1 MTVKEEAMGFK
12 VFKINKYEP
21 VEDERRLSEFAQKGE
36 FIKFHFGGLAFFKKG
51 EPKNMR
57 YCIEA
62 SYLRAGGKKK
72 RFYAENGWRLVCR
85 GLDINIFSAE
95 GNAVPLHTDRSEYAH
110 IIKNF
115 HKARIAEALIL
126 CIILLLSCAVPV
138 IVMPMLTG
146 EFVMMF
152 ARWGLY
158 NFTASIFLMILIIT
172 LLYMAFFFRSLLDS
186 FNAGKIIAGNIENG
200 KSAEKAMRNNK
211 LFAVIVGTV
220 TVLAAVV
227 NVFYGYCA
235 AVSSEYKG
243 EIEDIPSNAV
253 FAEDVFPAD
262 RYILVKS
269 EDDLEYIRP
278 EKRTGKEKAVGNVV
292 IGLTS
297 AVTDEYY
304 KYIQQGILLDE
315 DGKYGDVTV
324 LSAEYIS
331 FKTKPMARLA
341 AMELIRNEE
350 TIFSRDK
357 ERVLLEQDTEGTPFD
372 RIITLTCKN
381 GGRDEHIISLQQG
394 KNVYMVKI
402 FTDSITTEELLRNI
416 ICAAQDY
423 AA

>member
-1 MTVKEEAMGFK
+1 MGFRI
-12 VFKINKYEP
+12 FKINKYEP
-21 VEDERRLSEFAQKGE
+21 AEDERRLSEYAQKGE
-36 FIKFHFGGLAFFKKG
+36 FIKFHLGGLAFFKKG

-57 YCIEA
+57 YCVEV
-62 SYLRAGGKKK
+62 SYLRAGRKKK
-72 RFYAENGWRLVCR
+72 RFYVENGWKLVCR
-85 GLDINIFSAE
+85 GLDINIFFAE

-110 IIKNF
+110 IIKKF
-115 HKARIAEALIL
+115 HRARIAEALIL
-126 CIILLLSCAVPV
+126 CIILMLSCVSP
-138 IVMPMLTG
+138 IVFMSVMTK

-152 ARWGLY
+152 ARWRLY

-172 LLYMAFFFRSLLDS
+172 LLYMAFFFRSLSDS
-186 FNAGKIIAGNIENG
+186 FNAGKFIAGNIENS

-220 TVLAAVV
+220 TVLAAAA
-227 NVFYGYCA
+227 NIFYGYCSV
-235 AVSSEYKG
+235 VSSDFRGK
-243 EIEDIPSNAV
+243 IEDIPPNAI
-253 FAEDVFPAD
+253 FAEDIFPAD

-304 KYIQQGILLDE
+304 TYIQQGILLDE
-315 DGKYGDVTV
+315 DGRYGDLTG

-341 AMELIRNEE
+341 AMELVRNEE

-372 RIITLTCKN
+372 RIITLTFKN
-381 GGRDEHIISLQQG
+381 GSRDEHIISLQQG
-394 KNVYMVKI
+394 KNVYTVKI
-402 FTDSITTEELLRNI
+402 FSDSITTEELLQNI
-416 ICAAQDY
+416 ICSAQDS

>member
-1 MTVKEEAMGFK
+1 MGFRI
-12 VFKINKYEP
+12 FKINKYEP
-21 VEDERRLSEFAQKGE
+21 AEDERRLSEFAKKGE
-36 FIKFHFGGLAFFKKG
+36 FIKFHLGGLAFFKKG
-51 EPKNMR
+51 EPKDMR

-62 SYLRAGGKKK
+62 SYFRAGRKKK
-72 RFYAENGWRLVCR
+72 SFYAENGWRLVCR

-110 IIKNF
+110 IIKKF
-115 HKARIAEALIL
+115 HRARIAETLIL
-126 CIILLLSCAVPV
+126 CIILLLSCVSP
-138 IVMPMLTG
+138 IVFVSVMTK

-152 ARWGLY
+152 ARWRLY

-172 LLYMAFFFRSLLDS
+172 LLYMAFFFRSLSDS
-186 FNAGKIIAGNIENG
+186 FNAGKFIAGNIENG

-220 TVLAAVV
+220 TVLAAFA
-227 NVFYGYCA
+227 NIFYGYCA
-235 AVSSEYKG
+235 VVSSDFRGK
-243 EIEDIPSNAV
+243 IEDIPPNAI
-253 FAEDVFPAD
+253 FAEDIFPAD

-278 EKRTGKEKAVGNVV
+278 EKRTGKEKAVGNAV

-304 KYIQQGILLDE
+304 TYIQQGILLDE
-315 DGKYGDVTV
+315 DGKYGDITS

-341 AMELIRNEE
+341 AMERVKNEE

-357 ERVLLEQDTEGTPFD
+357 ERVLFEQDTEGTPFD
-372 RIITLTCKN
+372 RIITLTCRN
-381 GGRDEHIISLQQG
+381 GSRDEHIISLQQG
-394 KNVYMVKI
+394 KNVYTVKI
-402 FTDSITTEELLRNI
+402 FTDSITTEEILQNI
-416 ICAAQDY
+416 ICAAQDS
-423 AA
+423 AD

>member
-1 MTVKEEAMGFK
+1 MTVKEEAMGFRI
-12 VFKINKYEP
+12 FKINKYEP
-21 VEDERRLSEFAQKGE
+21 AEDERRLSEFAKKGE
-36 FIKFHFGGLAFFKKG
+36 FIKFHLGGLAFFKKG
-51 EPKNMR
+51 EPKDMR

-62 SYLRAGGKKK
+62 SYLRAGRKKK

-85 GLDINIFSAE
+85 GFDINIFSAE

-110 IIKNF
+110 IIKKF
-115 HKARIAEALIL
+115 HRARIAETLVL
-126 CIILLLSCAVPV
+126 CIILLLSCVSP
-138 IVMPMLTG
+138 IVFMSVMTK

-152 ARWGLY
+152 ARWRLY

-172 LLYMAFFFRSLLDS
+172 LLYMAFFFRSLSDS
-186 FNAGKIIAGNIENG
+186 FNAGKFIAGNIENG

-220 TVLAAVV
+220 TVLAAFA
-227 NVFYGYCA
+227 NIFYGYCSV
-235 AVSSEYKG
+235 VSSDFRGK
-243 EIEDIPSNAV
+243 IEDIPPNAI
-253 FAEDVFPAD
+253 FAEDIFPAD

-278 EKRTGKEKAVGNVV
+278 EKRTGKEKAVGNAV

-304 KYIQQGILLDE
+304 TYIQQGILLDE
-315 DGKYGDVTV
+315 DGKYGDITS

-341 AMELIRNEE
+341 AMERVKNEE

-372 RIITLTCKN
+372 RIITLTCRN
-381 GGRDEHIISLQQG
+381 GSRDEHIISLQQG
-394 KNVYMVKI
+394 KNVYTVKI
-402 FTDSITTEELLRNI
+402 FSDSITTEELLQNI
-416 ICAAQDY
+416 ICAAQDS
-423 AA
+423 AD

>member
-1 MTVKEEAMGFK
+1 MGFRI
-12 VFKINKYEP
+12 FKINKYEP
-21 VEDERRLSEFAQKGE
+21 AEDERRLSEFAKKGE
-36 FIKFHFGGLAFFKKG
+36 FIKFHLGGLAFFKKG
-51 EPKNMR
+51 EPKDMR

-62 SYLRAGGKKK
+62 SYLRAGRKKK

-110 IIKNF
+110 IIKKF
-115 HKARIAEALIL
+115 HRARIAETLIL
-126 CIILLLSCAVPV
+126 CIILLLSCVSP
-138 IVMPMLTG
+138 IVFVSVMTK

-152 ARWGLY
+152 ARWRLY

-172 LLYMAFFFRSLLDS
+172 LLYMAFFFRSLSDS
-186 FNAGKIIAGNIENG
+186 FNAGKFIAGNIENG

-220 TVLAAVV
+220 TVLAAFA
-227 NVFYGYCA
+227 NIFYGYCSV
-235 AVSSEYKG
+235 VSSDFRGK
-243 EIEDIPSNAV
+243 IEDIPPNAI
-253 FAEDVFPAD
+253 FAEDIFPAD

-278 EKRTGKEKAVGNVV
+278 EKRTGKEKAVGNAV

-304 KYIQQGILLDE
+304 TYIQQGILLDE
-315 DGKYGDVTV
+315 DGKYGDITS

-331 FKTKPMARLA
+331 FKTKSMARLA
-341 AMELIRNEE
+341 AMELVRNEE
-350 TIFSRDK
+350 MIFSRDK

-372 RIITLTCKN
+372 RIITLTFKN
-381 GGRDEHIISLQQG
+381 GSRDEHIISLQQG
-394 KNVYMVKI
+394 KNVYTVKI
-402 FTDSITTEELLRNI
+402 FSDSITTEELLQNI
-416 ICAAQDY
+416 ICAAQDS
-423 AA
+423 AD

>member
-1 MTVKEEAMGFK
+1 MGFRI
-12 VFKINKYEP
+12 FKINKYEP
-21 VEDERRLSEFAQKGE
+21 AEDERRLSEFAKKGE
-36 FIKFHFGGLAFFKKG
+36 FIKFHLGGLAFFKKG
-51 EPKNMR
+51 EPKDMR

-62 SYLRAGGKKK
+62 SYFRAGRKKK

-85 GLDINIFSAE
+85 GLDISVFSAE
-95 GNAVPLHTDRSEYAH
+95 VNAVPLHTDRSEYAH
-110 IIKNF
+110 IIKKF
-115 HKARIAEALIL
+115 HRARIAETLIL
-126 CIILLLSCAVPV
+126 CIILLLLCAVPV

-152 ARWGLY
+152 AKWGLY
-158 NFTASIFLMILIIT
+158 NFSASIFLCVLIFT
-172 LLYMAFFFRSLLDS
+172 LLYTAFFFRSLSDS
-186 FNAGKIIAGNIENG
+186 FNAGKFIAGNIENG

-220 TVLAAVV
+220 TALAAFA
-227 NVFYGYCA
+227 NIFYGYCSV
-235 AVSSEYKG
+235 VSSDFRGK
-243 EIEDIPSNAV
+243 IEDIPPNAI
-253 FAEDVFPAD
+253 FAEDIFPAD

-304 KYIQQGILLDE
+304 TYMQQGILLDE
-315 DGKYGDVTV
+315 DGKYGDVTA

-341 AMELIRNEE
+341 AMELVRNEE

-372 RIITLTCKN
+372 RIITLTFKN
-381 GGRDEHIISLQQG
+381 GSRDEHIISLQQG
-394 KNVYMVKI
+394 KNVYTVKI
-402 FTDSITTEELLRNI
+402 FSDSITTEELLQNI
-416 ICAAQDY
+416 ICAAQDN

>member
-1 MTVKEEAMGFK
+1 MGFRI
-12 VFKINKYEP
+12 FKINKYEP
-21 VEDERRLSEFAQKGE
+21 AEDERRLSGFAKKGE
-36 FIKFHFGGLAFFKKG
+36 FIKFHLGGLAFFKKG
-51 EPKNMR
+51 EPKDMR

-62 SYLRAGGKKK
+62 SYFRAGRKKK

-85 GLDINIFSAE
+85 GLDINVFSSE

-110 IIKNF
+110 IIKKF
-115 HKARIAEALIL
+115 HRARIAETLIL
-126 CIILLLSCAVPV
+126 CIILLLLCAVPV
-138 IVMPMLTG
+138 IIMPMLTG

-152 ARWGLY
+152 AKWGLY
-158 NFTASIFLMILIIT
+158 NFSASIFLCVLIFT
-172 LLYMAFFFRSLLDS
+172 LLYTAFFFRSLSDS
-186 FNAGKIIAGNIENG
+186 FNAGKFIAGNIENG

-220 TVLAAVV
+220 TVLAAFA
-227 NVFYGYCA
+227 NIFYGYCSV
-235 AVSSEYKG
+235 VSSDFRGK
-243 EIEDIPSNAV
+243 IEDIPPNAI
-253 FAEDVFPAD
+253 FAEDIFPAD

-278 EKRTGKEKAVGNVV
+278 EKRTGKEKAVGNAV

-304 KYIQQGILLDE
+304 TYIQQGILLDE
-315 DGKYGDVTV
+315 DGKYGDITS

-341 AMELIRNEE
+341 AMERVKNEE

-372 RIITLTCKN
+372 RIITLTCRN
-381 GGRDEHIISLQQG
+381 GSRDEHIISLQQG
-394 KNVYMVKI
+394 KNVYTVKI
-402 FTDSITTEELLRNI
+402 FSDSITTEEILQNI
-416 ICAAQDY
+416 ICAAQDS
-423 AA
+423 AD